1 MEKVYERAAKIDPG
15 ISIATVYR
23 TVRLFEEA
31 GILDRHDFGDGRAR
45 YEPSPEAHHDHLID
59 VETGK
64 VIDSSIPSWN
74 SCKGDRREAGL
85 PPGRSP
91 DGTLRRQPRPQG
103 VMAVAA
109 STDAESKGG
118 LRAAGR
124 LLCIVATLLIALA
137 LHGAWRLFGR
147 FSPWPRRFLRRVAMI
162 LGADIRVEGRPLRR
176 DVMIAANHLS
186 WFDILLLAGTAGT
199 RFVAKAE
206 VAALPLV
213 GWLAG
218 LNRTLFVERG
228 DKLGVGDQVAAI
240 RSALAEGQP
249 LAVFPEGTTGDD
261 LSLLPFKPAL
271 FAALVPLA
279 GHPGAAGADRLWRG
293 RARPGVARHRSG

>member
-1 MEKVYERAAKIDPG
+1 MA
-15 ISIATVYR
+15 
-23 TVRLFEEA
+23 
-31 GILDRHDFGDGRAR
+31 
-45 YEPSPEAHHDHLID
+45 
-59 VETGK
+59 
-64 VIDSSIPSWN
+64 
-74 SCKGDRREAGL
+74 
-85 PPGRSP
+85 
-91 DGTLRRQPRPQG
+91 
-103 VMAVAA
+103 AVA
-109 STDAESKGG
+109 SSKDDSKGG

-124 LLCIVATLLIALA
+124 LLCIVAALLIALP
-137 LHGAWRLFGR
+137 LHGAWRLVGR
-147 FSPWPRRFLRRVAMI
+147 ASPWPRRFLRRVAVV
-162 LGADIRVEGRPLRR
+162 LGADIRVVGQPLRR

-228 DKLGVGDQVAAI
+228 DRLGVGDQVAAI
-240 RSALAEGQP
+240 REALADGQP

-271 FAALVPLA
+271 FAALVPPIP
-279 GHPGAAGADRLWRG
+279 GVRVQPVRIDYGAAADDLAWLGSDPGDAHAKRVLRRPG
-293 RARPGVARHRSG
+293 RFAVTLHYLTPFDPADYPDRKALAAEARARIAAS

>member
-1 MEKVYERAAKIDPG
+1 
-15 ISIATVYR
+15 
-23 TVRLFEEA
+23 
-31 GILDRHDFGDGRAR
+31 
-45 YEPSPEAHHDHLID
+45 
-59 VETGK
+59 
-64 VIDSSIPSWN
+64 
-74 SCKGDRREAGL
+74 
-85 PPGRSP
+85 
-91 DGTLRRQPRPQG
+91 
-103 VMAVAA
+103 MAVAA

-162 LGADIRVEGRPLRR
+162 LGADIRVEGQPLRR

-271 FAALVPLA
+271 FAALVPPLP
-279 GHPGAAGADRLWRG
+279 GIRVQPVRIDYGAAAHDLAWLGTDPGDAHATRVLRRRG
-293 RARPGVARHRSG
+293 RFTVTLHYLAAFDPAAFPDRKAIAAEARRRILDA

>member
-1 MEKVYERAAKIDPG
+1 MA
-15 ISIATVYR
+15 
-23 TVRLFEEA
+23 
-31 GILDRHDFGDGRAR
+31 
-45 YEPSPEAHHDHLID
+45 
-59 VETGK
+59 
-64 VIDSSIPSWN
+64 
-74 SCKGDRREAGL
+74 
-85 PPGRSP
+85 
-91 DGTLRRQPRPQG
+91 
-103 VMAVAA
+103 AVA
-109 STDAESKGG
+109 SNKDDSKGG

-124 LLCIVATLLIALA
+124 LLCIVAALLIGLA
-137 LHGAWRLFGR
+137 LHGAWRLVGR
-147 FSPWPRRFLRRVAMI
+147 ASPWPRRFLRRVAVV
-162 LGADIRVEGRPLRR
+162 LGADIRIVGQPLRR

-228 DKLGVGDQVAAI
+228 DRLGVGDQVAAI
-240 RSALAEGQP
+240 RSALADGQP

-271 FAALVPLA
+271 FAALVPPIP
-279 GHPGAAGADRLWRG
+279 GMRVQPVRIDYGAAADDLAWLGSDPGDAHAKRVLRRPG
-293 RARPGVARHRSG
+293 RFAVTLHYLTPFDPADYPDRKALAAEARARIAAS